1 MPTNEELI
9 ATIDKLQ
16 KEVVFLKKERD
27 QYKTIADYAHDW
39 ESWVDD
45 DGNFIYVSPS
55 CERITGY
62 KPVDFYHD
70 KNLMYKIIHKD
81 DVRSY
86 KKHKETYNKEKERS
100 PFEFRLYTKHG
111 EQIWIGHVCQDVYDI
126 NGKKCGIRSS
136 NRPITKRKN
145 AELKLKL
152 LSSIVEQSPASIVV
166 TNTDGDIEYVNKA
179 FSRATGYSFEEAI
192 GKNPRIL
199 KTEKTKPEVHKNMW
213 ETITKGE
220 AWIGEFVNQK
230 KNGYEY
236 YENALI
242 APILDE
248 NNKIVNYFAIKE
260 NITKRKKAE
269 HALRESEQKYK
280 TIVELMGEGL
290 AMTDYKGDIHY
301 ANPSV
306 GKIYGIEA
314 KKLKGKNL
322 SELFGMEQLD
332 IMEKQINALDDI
344 EKNTYEIKFTNAK
357 GKNKNLLITAA
368 PLYAENYSDT
378 KVISVFRDITKIK
391 ENEMMLKEA
400 LAAKDKFFRII
411 AHDLRNPF
419 NSILG
424 FSKMLKKKHNTCS
437 VKERS
442 ELIDFLV
449 DSGERTYELLENLLH
464 WAKAHTGSLKINPEY
479 YNLQLLIMESIMVI
493 EDNAKNKNIRIEQ
506 VKSEDFKIFCDVEMI
521 KTVLRNLLTNSIKF
535 TNEGGLIKVGAKQK
549 NDEIVF
555 AVEDNGVGISDKKQ
569 KSLFDI
575 TQITTT
581 PGTNNEEGTGLGLL
595 LCKEFIEKHKGRIW
609 FESEEGKG
617 SVFYF
622 SVSDRLIFS

>member
-1 MPTNEELI
+1 MPTNDELI
-9 ATIDKLQ
+9 STIEK
-16 KEVVFLKKERD
+16 LKKEVDFLEKERD
-27 QYKTIADYAHDW
+27 KYKTIADYTYDW
-39 ESWVDD
+39 ESWIDD
-45 DGNFIYVSPS
+45 DGSFIYVSPS

-62 KPVDFYHD
+62 KPQEFYDD
-70 KNLMYKIIHKD
+70 KDLMYKIIHKD
-81 DVRSY
+81 DVDAY
-86 KKHKETYNKEKERS
+86 KNHRNTFNAENERA
-100 PFEFRLYTKHG
+100 PLEFRLYTK
-111 EQIWIGHVCQDVYDI
+111 QNKLIWIGHVCQDVFDSK
-126 NGKKCGIRSS
+126 GKKCGIRSS
-136 NRPITKRKN
+136 NRPITKRKK
-145 AELKLKL
+145 AELKLKM

-166 TNTDGDIEYVNKA
+166 TDTKGDIEYVNKA
-179 FSRATGYSFEEAI
+179 FSRATGYSFEEAL
-192 GKNPRIL
+192 GQNPRIL
-199 KTEKTKPEVHKNMW
+199 KTERTKPEVHRGLW

-220 AWIGEFVNQK
+220 AWIGEFINRK

-242 APILDE
+242 APIFNE

-260 NITKRKKAE
+260 NITKRKRAEKA
-269 HALRESEQKYK
+269 LKESEKKYK

-314 KKLKGKNL
+314 KKLKRKNL
-322 SELFGMEQLD
+322 SELFGVEQLD

-344 EKNTYEIKFTNAK
+344 EKNTYEINFTNAK
-357 GKNKNLLITAA
+357 GEDKNLLITAA

-378 KVISVFRDITKIK
+378 KVISVFRDITRIK
-391 ENEMMLKEA
+391 ENEVKLKEA

-424 FSKMLKKKHNTCS
+424 FTSMLQKKHKKCS
-437 VKERS
+437 IKERE
-442 ELIDFLV
+442 ELIEFLV
-449 DSGERTYELLENLLH
+449 ESAERTFELLENLLH
-464 WAKAHTGSLKINPEY
+464 WAKAHTGGLKISPDY
-479 YNLQLLIMESIMVI
+479 YNLQLLIMESIMIV
-493 EDNAKNKNIRIEQ
+493 EDSAKNKKIKIEQ
-506 VKSEDFKIFCDVEMI
+506 IKSEDFKIFCDVDMI
-521 KTVLRNLLTNSIKF
+521 RTVLRNLLTNAIKF
-535 TNEGGLIKVGAKQK
+535 TNEKGVIKVGAKQK
-549 NDEIVF
+549 KDEISFTVQ
-555 AVEDNGVGISDKKQ
+555 DNGVGMSLEKQ

-575 TQITTT
+575 TQITST

-595 LCKEFIEKHKGRIW
+595 LCKEFVEKHNGRIW
-609 FESEEGKG
+609 LESEVGKG

>member
-39 ESWVDD
+39 ESWVNDVGD
-45 DGNFIYVSPS
+45 FIYVSPS

-179 FSRATGYSFEEAI
+179 FSRATGYSFDEAI

-301 ANPSV
+301 ANLSV

-622 SVSDRLIFS
+622 SVSNRLIFS